1 MQVKL
6 YAKVIKSYLILGDYI
21 IILVTLQIKINNM
34 QDFKNI
40 STYKEALKDKIL
52 TTAMTAF
59 ARNGIRAVKMDDI
72 ANALSISKRT
82 LYEVYR
88 NKEDLLFEGVRKF
101 NRERTEA
108 MQRFASGDVNVMDI
122 ILHSFKMTIEE
133 FKFTNPVFYSDL
145 LKYPKILEF
154 FEEDKKNGIVS
165 ENGSLYYSVDGV
177 VTGAGLMKIDGS
189 YYYVKTSTG
198 EVVHDRIYWITSTND
213 LLPAGQ
219 YEFGSGGKMVNPPV
233 VDPDDPEPELKDG
246 IVEENGSLYYYVE
259 GVLTPAGLIQIDG
272 DFYYVRTSNCEV
284 VHDRTYWVTA
294 TNNLLPSGQYEFG
307 PDGKLIL
314 E

>member
-88 NKEDLLFEGVRKF
+88 NKEDLLF
-101 NRERTEA
+101 
-108 MQRFASGDVNVMDI
+108 
-122 ILHSFKMTIEE
+122 
-133 FKFTNPVFYSDL
+133 
-145 LKYPKILEF
+145 F
-154 FEEDKKNGIVS
+154 F
-165 ENGSLYYSVDGV
+165 
-177 VTGAGLMKIDGS
+177 
-189 YYYVKTSTG
+189 
-198 EVVHDRIYWITSTND
+198 
-213 LLPAGQ
+213 
-219 YEFGSGGKMVNPPV
+219 F
-233 VDPDDPEPELKDG
+233 
-246 IVEENGSLYYYVE
+246 
-259 GVLTPAGLIQIDG
+259 
-272 DFYYVRTSNCEV
+272 
-284 VHDRTYWVTA
+284 
-294 TNNLLPSGQYEFG
+294 
-307 PDGKLIL
+307 
-314 E
+314 